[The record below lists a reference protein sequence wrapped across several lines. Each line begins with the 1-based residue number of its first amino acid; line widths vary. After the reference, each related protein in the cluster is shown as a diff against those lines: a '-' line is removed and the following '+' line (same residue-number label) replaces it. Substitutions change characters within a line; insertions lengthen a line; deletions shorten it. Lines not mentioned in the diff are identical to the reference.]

1 MGVASS
7 PGPQRPYPVRDP
19 TRLGGGRRAKPAD
32 GDLPDLVALV
42 AAVEPAEPDGDLAG
56 LSPEDC
62 RILGSCREPVTVAE
76 LASATALPVSL
87 VRARLADLIRRGRVT
102 LQPQPPAG
110 EQPGPGLLNEVLDR
124 LRTL

>member
-7 PGPQRPYPVRDP
+7 PGPQRPYPVRNP
-19 TRLGGGRRAKPAD
+19 TRLGGRRAEPAD

-62 RILGSCREPVTVAE
+62 RILGSCRERVTVAE

-87 VRARLADLIRRGRVT
+87 VRVRLADLIRRGRVT

>member
-7 PGPQRPYPVRDP
+7 PSPQRPRQAGKP
-19 TRLGGGRRAKPAD
+19 TWLDGRRAEPAD
-32 GDLPDLVALV
+32 AKVLDLVALV
-42 AAVEPAEPDGDLAG
+42 AAVEPGEPVGDPAG

-76 LASATALPVSL
+76 VAAATALPVSML
-87 VRARLADLIRRGRVT
+87 RVRLADLIHRGRVT

-110 EQPGPGLLNEVLDR
+110 EQPGVLNDVLDG
-124 LRTL
+124 LHTL